1 MSVADAVVNDAG
13 AAEIDAGLAGGLNTD
28 LACLKDRSGENGEEP
43 AAFEMGVFVDDVIL
57 VDAEDAGKFSA
68 VVVGADITPAG
79 VGTGVEVGIFFSS

>member
-1 MSVADAVVNDAG
+1 
-13 AAEIDAGLAGGLNTD
+13 
-28 LACLKDRSGENGEEP
+28 
-43 AAFEMGVFVDDVIL
+43 MGVFVDDVIL